1 MFDVIKRV
9 NLYITVFMF
18 GETTSTFY
26 CVCISCDNETT
37 TTYISNITSQYYPT
51 PKAIVQSISPINK
64 AATFC
69 KSCITITWKAQN
81 LLKVGLLINICFT
94 NNSYF

>member
-64 AATFC
+64 AAIFC
-69 KSCITITWKAQN
+69 KSCVTITRKA
-81 LLKVGLLINICFT
+81 LPYPFKSILG
-94 NNSYF
+94 SM